1 MITTLLITA
10 TFVQVS
16 MPRLVLK
23 VHGHLWGVSWRTEN
37 ATECWITLA
46 DGTPVSPDLPP
57 RGAMLLPPGAY
68 LMHARGVRQTLAVP
82 FEVGRREVGR

>member
-1 MITTLLITA
+1 MIAALLIAASLT
-10 TFVQVS
+10 QVS

-23 VHGHLWGVSWRTEN
+23 VHGYWWGVSWRTEN

-57 RGAMLLPPGAY
+57 RGAMLLQPGTY
-68 LMHARGVRQTLAVP
+68 LMHAKGVRQTLVVP
-82 FEVGRREVGR
+82 FEVGR